1 MGTTV
6 LHALSLLP
14 GPLPGAPGFVLGGWE
29 GVRVSLQRTQPPLR
43 APGSWLTVIRVHRRV
58 KWPGGGGGDCHW
70 TKQDSGRDGPVLWDK
85 EAEGHM
91 MGMNR
96 TWQPRYGDM
105 ERPV

>member
-1 MGTTV
+1 MPSVCCLSPSAPQGTRLCT
-6 LHALSLLP
+6 
-14 GPLPGAPGFVLGGWE
+14 GGWE
-29 GVRVSLQRTQPPLR
+29 GVRVSLQRTQPPQ
-43 APGSWLTVIRVHRRV
+43 SSRRPAHSTQSPPKGEV
-58 KWPGGGGGDCHW
+58 AGGGGDCHW

-85 EAEGHM
+85 EAEGQM